1 VKKAFY
7 IVYLLLFVFS
17 CKKKEIGPQLVND
30 SQFSQSE
37 KSVIIGCEGNFGW
50 GNASISVY
58 NPNEKTINNDVFKTV
73 NGFGMGDVL
82 QSISEIN
89 DKLYFIINNS
99 GKIVVTNK
107 STLNYETEI
116 TGFTSPRY
124 IQQVSATKAYVSD
137 LYANKIWIIDL
148 TYNSIIG
155 EILVNGWTEKMTLI
169 GEKAYVCLMNSNKIL
184 VFNTTTDGIEQEIV
198 VGNDPNSL
206 VVDVNNH
213 LWVLSSGGFNDEL
226 ARLDKINPIDNSIL
240 KTYTFSDLYMSPSSL
255 MIDESG
261 EQFYFM
267 NNGIYSMSIF
277 DVELPTKAL
286 VEEDNHLFY
295 GLGLDKETNEM
306 YVSDAIDYVQPGK
319 VFRYSKEGVLLDE
332 FSVGIIPQHFQFV
345 NQ

>member
-1 VKKAFY
+1 MRKIIHIAFL
-7 IVYLLLFVFS
+7 VLVFIS
-17 CKKKEIGPQLVND
+17 CKKKEIGPQLID
-30 SQFSQSE
+30 DAQFSYSE

-58 NPNEKTINNDVFKTV
+58 NSNKKTISNSAFKAV

-89 DKLYFIINNS
+89 DKLYFVMNNS
-99 GKIVVTNK
+99 GKIIVTNK
-107 STLNYETEI
+107 STLHYEAEI

-137 LYANKIWIIDL
+137 LYANKIWIFDL
-148 TYNSIIG
+148 TTNKIVG
-155 EILVNGWTEKMTLI
+155 EIVVDGWTEKMTLI
-169 GEKAYVCLMNSNKIL
+169 GEKVYVCLLSSNKVL
-184 VFNTTTDGIEQEIV
+184 VINTNTDGIEQEIV
-198 VGNDPNSL
+198 VGKNPNSL

-213 LWVLSSGGFNDEL
+213 LWVLSSGGFNEEL

-240 KTYTFSDLYMSPSSL
+240 KTHTFSELSMSPSSL
-255 MIDESG
+255 LIDETG

-267 NNGIYSMSIF
+267 NNGIYSMTIY
-277 DVELPTKAL
+277 DIEIPTIAL
-286 VEEDNHLFY
+286 VEEDNCLFY
-295 GLGLDKETNEM
+295 GLGLDKETNEI